1 MPSDHQAVQHIT
13 PACEVNH
20 LATGN
25 HKPQAKP
32 YLVPLFE
39 GQAARELAVGILL
52 WAYAA
57 LSFWA
62 WWFDGRHNIGTPAF
76 VVTTCILGWI
86 NLMPA
91 YFLLILSAARVPN
104 PMLPPPPHARVAMV
118 VTKAPSEPF
127 AVVQTTLKAMLT
139 QTYPKRYDVWL
150 ADEDPTPETIAW
162 CTGNGVKISTR
173 RGRPDY
179 HRPTWPRRT
188 RCKEGNLAY
197 FYDVHGYDNYDF
209 VCQFDADHVP
219 QPDYLTEAL
228 RPFNDPD
235 VGYVSAPSICD
246 RNAGKSWSARGRLYV
261 EASLHGA
268 LEAGYSGRLAPLCI
282 GSHYAVRTRAL
293 KAIGGLGPELAE
305 DHSTTLLMNAG
316 GWRGVHALNAI
327 ASGDGPETF
336 TDLVIQEFQWSRS
349 LMTLLLQYTP
359 SYLSALPFR
368 LKAQFLFCQLWYP
381 LFGMFML
388 LMFLL
393 PLVALGLD
401 RNMVGVTYPEFII
414 RFATPSLVLIGLA
427 AWWRKNG
434 LLRPYDARVFS
445 WEGVLFLYARWP
457 WALWGVLAAVFD
469 AVRGVPVSFKVTPKG
484 GSRSALPPGII
495 MPYAALTMASALPV
509 IFLHSVTV
517 ARGFLFFALLNALI
531 YTVVMAVILLR
542 DSHENRRPVG
552 VRNAAA
558 LYACVTATAVALA
571 RHDGSDG
578 LHVLAIGAED
588 ILARLIYLLHDWRGM
603 LTT

>member
-1 MPSDHQAVQHIT
+1 MHSEYQAFSRVEAQGTPSAHFHGDMP
-13 PACEVNH
+13 PP
-20 LATGN
+20 L
-25 HKPQAKP
+25 
-32 YLVPLFE
+32 LVPLFE
-39 GQAARELAVGILL
+39 GAAAREFATGFLL
-52 WAYAA
+52 WAYAT

-62 WWFDGRHNIGTPAF
+62 WWFDGSHNIGTVAF
-76 VVTTCILGWI
+76 VATTTILGWI

-91 YFLLILSAARVPN
+91 YFLFILSAARVPN
-104 PMLPPPPHARVAMV
+104 PHLPPPANARVAMV

-127 AVVQTTLKAMLT
+127 PVVRATLEAMLT
-139 QTYPKRYDVWL
+139 QTYPEPYDVWL
-150 ADEDPTPETIAW
+150 ADEDPAPETIAW
-162 CTGNGVKISTR
+162 CGDHGVRVSTR
-173 RGRPDY
+173 RGQPDY
-179 HRPTWPRRT
+179 HRPSWPRRT

-197 FYDVHGYDNYDF
+197 FYDVYGYENYDF

-219 QPDYLTEAL
+219 EPTYLTEAL

-246 RNAGKSWSARGRLYV
+246 RNAAKSWSARGRLFV

-327 ASGDGPETF
+327 ATGDGPATF
-336 TDLVIQEFQWSRS
+336 TDLVVQEFQWSRS

-359 SYLSALPFR
+359 SYLCQLPLR

-381 LFGMFML
+381 LFGLFML

-393 PLVALGLD
+393 PLIALGVD

-414 RFATPSLVLIGLA
+414 RFATPSIVLVGLA
-427 AWWRKNG
+427 TWWRRNG

-445 WEGVLFLYARWP
+445 WEGMMFLYARWP
-457 WALWGVLAAVFD
+457 WALWGVTAAVFD
-469 AVRGVPVSFKVTPKG
+469 TIRGMPVSFKVTPKG
-484 GSRSALPPGII
+484 GARSQLPLGVII
-495 MPYAALTMASALPV
+495 PYVALTFASALPV
-509 IFLHSVTV
+509 IFLTSVST
-517 ARGFLFFALLNALI
+517 ARGFFLFALANAVI
-531 YTVVMAVILLR
+531 YTL
-542 DSHENRRPVG
+542 
-552 VRNAAA
+552 
-558 LYACVTATAVALA
+558 
-571 RHDGSDG
+571 
-578 LHVLAIGAED
+578 VLAIILLQDSRESARPLDVRNGLALCSCMAVTAWAIAHHGTEGLSVLTLGAED
-588 ILARLIYLLHDWRGM
+588 ILARFALLVEHWRWRLAG
-603 LTT
+603 